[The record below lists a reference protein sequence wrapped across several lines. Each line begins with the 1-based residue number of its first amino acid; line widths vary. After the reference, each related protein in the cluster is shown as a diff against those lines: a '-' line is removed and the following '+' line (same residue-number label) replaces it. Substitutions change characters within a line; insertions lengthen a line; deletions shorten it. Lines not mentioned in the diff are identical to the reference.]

1 VCIEQVAMMWNEKK
15 ETTDEPEEEDPL
27 LGDNNSNNQV
37 VAVNNRIYFYSE
49 VTRPRILDLN
59 KKITSLD
66 IGLSNQINTLKLD
79 ESPARI
85 RLHINSYGGSVFA
98 GLAAVDYIRN
108 TRIPVASIIDGCA
121 ASAATLMSVVAD
133 ERYMHENSFMLIH
146 QLSSASWGKYEEL
159 KDDMKNNDLLMQTI
173 KNIYLKHTK
182 VPKKKLGEMLKRDLW
197 WDAQT
202 CLRYGL
208 IDDII

>member
-1 VCIEQVAMMWNEKK
+1 MMWNETKDK
-15 ETTDEPEEEDPL
+15 EEEPQEEDPF

-37 VAVNNRIYFYSE
+37 ISVNNRIYFYSE

-66 IGLSNQINTLKLD
+66 IGLSNQINTLKLK
-79 ESPARI
+79 ESPAQI

-108 TRIPVASIIDGCA
+108 TTIPVASIIDGCA

-133 ERYMHENSFMLIH
+133 ERYMHENSFMLSH
-146 QLSSASWGKYEEL
+146 QLSSVSWGKYEEL
-159 KDDMKNNDLLMQTI
+159 RDDMKNNDLLMETI

-182 VPKKKLGEMLKRDLW
+182 IPKRKLNEMLKRDLW

-202 CLRYGL
+202 CLQYGL
-208 IDDII
+208 VDDII

>member
-1 VCIEQVAMMWNEKK
+1 MWNEKK
-15 ETTDEPEEEDPL
+15 KATDEPDEEDPL

-37 VAVNNRIYFYSE
+37 VSVNNRIYFYSE
-49 VTRPRILDLN
+49 VTRPKILDLN
-59 KKITSLD
+59 KKITALD
-66 IGLSNQINTLKLD
+66 IGLSNQINTLKL
-79 ESPARI
+79 EETTARI
-85 RLHINSYGGSVFA
+85 RMHINSYGGSVFA

-108 TRIPVASIIDGCA
+108 TKIPVASVIDGCA

-146 QLSSASWGKYEEL
+146 QLSSVSWGKYEEL
-159 KDDMKNNDLLMQTI
+159 RDDMKNNDLLMETI

-182 VPKKKLGEMLKRDLW
+182 IPKRKLNEMLKRDLW

-202 CLRYGL
+202 CLQYGL
-208 IDDII
+208 VDDII

>member
-1 VCIEQVAMMWNEKK
+1 MWNKEEKSS
-15 ETTDEPEEEDPL
+15 DEPDEEDPA

-37 VAVNNRIYFYSE
+37 VSVNNRIYFYSE
-49 VTRPRILDLN
+49 VTRPKILDLN
-59 KKITSLD
+59 KRITALD
-66 IGLSNQINTLKLD
+66 IGLSNQINTLRLD
-79 ESPARI
+79 ESSAKI

-108 TRIPVASIIDGCA
+108 TKTPVASIIDGCA

-159 KDDMKNNDLLMQTI
+159 RDDMKNNDLLMQTI
-173 KNIYLKHTK
+173 KNIYLNHTK
-182 VPKKKLGEMLKRDLW
+182 IPKKKLSELLKRDLW
-197 WDAQT
+197 WDSGT
-202 CLRYGL
+202 CLKYGL
-208 IDDII
+208 VDDIV